1 MSRKRANNEG
11 TLFYRKDRNCW
22 VAQVTIGRTPSG
34 RIRRKTFYG
43 KTQEEALQK
52 KKQFEAELTLD
63 EQHPLLEDEESV
75 EEALTLNDVLDLWL
89 DSIDVSY
96 KTLSDYESLA
106 KNHIRPTLGKKMML
120 DITPLDVQ
128 RLHIRKRKEGYSP
141 RTVQYIHTVLS
152 ASLRFAVTMRIVGSN
167 PAKEVERPKGG
178 SLIEPRALTEDEC
191 KHLLDVAKDDWYYPV
206 YVTALQTGMRMGELF
221 GLYWDDVDFERKVI
235 MVRRAAKKMRGGWGI
250 GELKTKA
257 SYRTISISDYLVD
270 VLEAHQ
276 EEQEESF
283 GEINLVFTNGVGSL
297 IYPTN
302 FRRDSWH
309 PLREK
314 AGFDGLRFHDL
325 RHTHATLLL
334 MAGVP
339 PKAVQARLGHSTIQ
353 MTMDT
358 YGHLLPGIDE
368 QAVEVLDDI
377 FAS

>member
-1 MSRKRANNEG
+1 VPLVSISTRPLYCGAS
-11 TLFYRKDRNCW
+11 LFSKSVLTHYRN
-22 VAQVTIGRTPSG
+22 A
-34 RIRRKTFYG
+34 
-43 KTQEEALQK
+43 
-52 KKQFEAELTLD
+52 
-63 EQHPLLEDEESV
+63 
-75 EEALTLNDVLDLWL
+75 
-89 DSIDVSY
+89 
-96 KTLSDYESLA
+96 
-106 KNHIRPTLGKKMML
+106 
-120 DITPLDVQ
+120 PLDVQ

-283 GEINLVFTNGVGSL
+283 GEINLVFVN
-297 IYPTN
+297 
-302 FRRDSWH
+302 
-309 PLREK
+309 
-314 AGFDGLRFHDL
+314 
-325 RHTHATLLL
+325 
-334 MAGVP
+334 
-339 PKAVQARLGHSTIQ
+339 
-353 MTMDT
+353 
-358 YGHLLPGIDE
+358 GHLRIP
-368 QAVEVLDDI
+368 I
-377 FAS
+377 FGHEKSPRKE